1 MIDNNIMTGIN
12 IVCTGASFLGAAKSV
27 LYYKKSKTISIYTNT
42 NSAYLEIKNILNTFN
57 EILSL
62 VSIPQGKGKNK
73 KIEIQKKY
81 MFIKEKMDIIRDN
94 LTAKD
99 NKILNEL
106 LNSNKFNLDKYLDSF
121 IVNSNSID
129 IDNIINDD
137 FYKCQK
143 VFREIQLL
151 MKSNLEKLSE
161 KLK

>member
-1 MIDNNIMTGIN
+1 MDNNIMTGIN
-12 IVCTGASFLGAAKSV
+12 IVCTVVSILGAAKSV
-27 LYYKKSKTISIYTNT
+27 LYYKKSKTISIYTDT

-73 KIEIQKKY
+73 RIEIKEKY
-81 MFIKEKMDIIRDN
+81 MFIKERMDIIRYN

-99 NKILNEL
+99 NEILNEL

-121 IVNSNSID
+121 IVNYNSID
-129 IDNIINDD
+129 IDNIINND

>member
-1 MIDNNIMTGIN
+1 MTGIN
-12 IVCTGASFLGAAKSV
+12 IVCTVVSILGAARSV
-27 LYYKKSKTISIYTNT
+27 LYYKKSKTISIYANT

-81 MFIKEKMDIIRDN
+81 MFIKETMDIIRDN

-106 LNSNKFNLDKYLDSF
+106 LDSNKFNLDKYLDSF

>member
-1 MIDNNIMTGIN
+1 MDNNIMTGIN
-12 IVCTGASFLGAAKSV
+12 IVCTVVSIFGAVKSV
-27 LYYKKSKTISIYTNT
+27 LYYKKSKAISIYADT

-73 KIEIQKKY
+73 RIE
-81 MFIKEKMDIIRDN
+81 IKEKYISIRKSINAIRDN

-99 NKILNEL
+99 NENLNNL
-106 LNSNKFNLDKYLDSF
+106 LKSKEFDLDKYIDSF
-121 IVNSNSID
+121 IANSNSID

>member
-1 MIDNNIMTGIN
+1 MTGIN
-12 IVCTGASFLGAAKSV
+12 IVCTVVSILGAAKSV

-121 IVNSNSID
+121 IANSNSID

>member
-1 MIDNNIMTGIN
+1 MDNNIMTGIN
-12 IVCTGASFLGAAKSV
+12 IVCTVVSILGAAKSV
-27 LYYKKSKTISIYTNT
+27 LYYKKSKTISIYTDT

-73 KIEIQKKY
+73 RIEIKEKY
-81 MFIKEKMDIIRDN
+81 MFIKERMDIIRYN

-99 NKILNEL
+99 NEILNEL

-121 IVNSNSID
+121 IVNYNSID

>member
-1 MIDNNIMTGIN
+1 MDNNTMTGIN
-12 IVCTGASFLGAAKSV
+12 IVCTVVSILGAARSV
-27 LYYKKSKTISIYTNT
+27 LYYKKSKTISIYANT

-81 MFIKEKMDIIRDN
+81 MFIKETMDIIRDN

-106 LNSNKFNLDKYLDSF
+106 LDSNKFNLDKYLDSF

>member
-1 MIDNNIMTGIN
+1 MDNNTMTGIN
-12 IVCTGASFLGAAKSV
+12 IVCTVVSILGAAKSV

>member
-1 MIDNNIMTGIN
+1 M
-12 IVCTGASFLGAAKSV
+12 GAAKSV

-42 NSAYLEIKNILNTFN
+42 NSAYLEIKNILNIFN

>member
-1 MIDNNIMTGIN
+1 MTGIN
-12 IVCTGASFLGAAKSV
+12 IVCTVVSILGAAKSV

>member
-1 MIDNNIMTGIN
+1 MTGIN
-12 IVCTGASFLGAAKSV
+12 IVCTVVSILGALRSA
-27 LYYKKSKTISIYTNT
+27 LYYKKSKTISIYADT

-62 VSIPQGKGKNK
+62 VSTPQGKGKNK
-73 KIEIQKKY
+73 RIEIKEKY
-81 MFIKEKMDIIRDN
+81 MFIKETMDIIRDN

-99 NKILNEL
+99 NEILNEL